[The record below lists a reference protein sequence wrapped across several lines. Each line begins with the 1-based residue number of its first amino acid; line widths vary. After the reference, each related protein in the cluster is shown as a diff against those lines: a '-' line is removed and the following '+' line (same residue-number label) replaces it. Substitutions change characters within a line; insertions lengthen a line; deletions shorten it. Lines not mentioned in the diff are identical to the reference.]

1 MIGFNWNILF
11 IIWKSCLIGLFKVIG
26 IQKHIMQDNF
36 DNSNLFINIVKIAN
50 FYLNSKI
57 NNKLFLCAIHKPN

>member
-36 DNSNLFINIVKIAN
+36 DNSYLFINIVKIAN
-50 FYLNSKI
+50 FV
-57 NNKLFLCAIHKPN
+57 FEF